1 MRGYLIDT
9 QTVSY
14 WFDAN
19 LPQHRN
25 VCDHVIALPSNDAL
39 LMVSAITIGEIAFGH
54 AVTTKP
60 DAGKQAGFNKF
71 VQKHFPLPLA
81 ITKSTATYYGELRT
95 LLFRKYPPQG
105 KKQRR
110 PEQCFDPI
118 TSLELGIEENDLW
131 IASQAY
137 ERHLVLVTNDGM
149 ARIRDV
155 AGHLLTVENWTNP
168 I

>member
-1 MRGYLIDT
+1 MDGYLIDT

-14 WFDAN
+14 WFDVER
-19 LPQHRN
+19 PQHRN
-25 VCDHVIALPSNDAL
+25 VCDHVNALPDNVL
-39 LMVSAITIGEIAFGH
+39 LLVSAITIGEIAFGH
-54 AVTTKP
+54 ATTTES
-60 DAGKQAGFNKF
+60 DAGKQVAFNRF
-71 VQKHFPLPLA
+71 VQEHFPLSLP
-81 ITKSTATYYGELRT
+81 ITKSTAICYSELRA
-95 LLFRKYPPQG
+95 LLFGKYPPRG

-118 TSLELGIEENDLW
+118 TSHELGIDENDLW

-137 ERHLVLVTNDGM
+137 ERNLVLVTNDRM

-155 AGHLLTVENWTNP
+155 AGRLLTVENWTNP